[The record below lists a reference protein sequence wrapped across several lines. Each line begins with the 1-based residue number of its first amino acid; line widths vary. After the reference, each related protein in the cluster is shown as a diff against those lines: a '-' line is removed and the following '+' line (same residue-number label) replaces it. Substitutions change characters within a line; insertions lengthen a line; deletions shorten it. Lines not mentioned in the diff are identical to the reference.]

1 MAVTDSLRSRFA
13 TLSPA
18 LQQIARYVLDH
29 PNQVVTQSMRSIGSH
44 AGAPPTTLVRFA
56 QSLGYEGW
64 PQFKEA
70 LAQDMGLGPE
80 SYGEKA
86 RSLVGRAGDH
96 RLTHELFA
104 VHRANLGATEAKN
117 TEALHRAATLLAKAG
132 TVHAAGFR
140 ACYPLAFQLV
150 YVYRLFRN
158 SVHLID
164 GQAGTLEMQ
173 QRLFARGDA
182 LVVISFEPYSRLAV
196 QVAEAAKAAGCRIVA
211 LTDSAASPLALLAD
225 ATLLFAIDSPSFF
238 PSITAG
244 MALTE
249 SLLEVLATLAGKPA
263 VKRIEQAETQ
273 LAETGAYLRRARRHK
288 DGT

>member
-1 MAVTDSLRSRFA
+1 MTVKDTLRERFA

-18 LQQIARYVLDH
+18 LQQIAKYVLDH
-29 PNQVVTQSMRSIGSH
+29 PNHVVTSSMRTIGGH
-44 AGAPPTTLVRFA
+44 ADAPPSTLVRFA
-56 QSLGYEGW
+56 QTFGFDGW

-70 LAQDMGLGPE
+70 LALDMGLGPE

-86 RSLVGRAGDH
+86 RSLIGRAGDQT
-96 RLTHELFA
+96 LTTELFET
-104 VHRANLGATEAKN
+104 HRANLEATESRSSA
-117 TEALHRAATLLAKAG
+117 ALHQAAALLAKAG

-140 ACYPLAFQLV
+140 ACFPLAFQFV

-158 SVHLID
+158 SVHLVD
-164 GQAGTLEMQ
+164 GQGGTLEMQ
-173 QRLFARGDA
+173 QRLFAKGDA
-182 LVVISFEPYSRLAV
+182 LLVISFQPYSVLAV
-196 QVAEAAKAAGCRIVA
+196 QVAEAARAAGCRIVA

-225 ATLLFAIDSPSFF
+225 VTLLFAVDSPSFF

-249 SLLEVLATLAGKPA
+249 SLLEVLATVGGKPA

-273 LAETGAYLRRARRHK
+273 LADTGAYVRPARRHK
-288 DGT
+288 DAP